1 MLEKIAGADKGLKI
15 LPTTAAECRDLGWDT
30 VDIVLVSGDA
40 YVDHPSFGI
49 ALIGRWLEA
58 NGFRVAILAQPEYQN
73 GCEDFKRFGRPRLFF
88 GISAGNLDSIVANY
102 SGNGKIRDKDP
113 FSPDGNPYFSGEKQK
128 NNRRRPDRATLIYA
142 NRAQAAWPG
151 VPVVL
156 GGIEASLRRFI
167 HYDYRQEKLRSSIL
181 ADSKADLLIYGM
193 GERAVLEVAQRLSRG
208 DKLAGIPGT
217 CEFLTPAAGSV
228 SAAEK
233 DATLLPGWHEIEDE
247 KKNFILAELEI
258 DQRARQGYESQR
270 FLLQK
275 QKSGWV
281 KENRPAA
288 PLTQAE
294 LDQVYE
300 LPFQRCPGPAN
311 ANIPAFAMIRD
322 SITIVRGCSGNCSF
336 CALTRHQGAQVVSRT
351 KESILREAKVVVL
364 QPGFK
369 GTISDLGGP
378 TANLY
383 ATNCNLNKPCLR
395 KDCLYPA
402 VCEHLQIDE
411 ELFVNLLRSVTG
423 LAGVKKVLISSGL
436 RLALLRRTPKLLA
449 RIIRHHL
456 PGIMKI
462 APEHSEPE
470 ILRLM
475 HKNDA
480 LELDDFLQEARKLA
494 LQAKVKV
501 DFTPYLISSH
511 PGCGVT
517 EMQNLARSIKRND
530 LKARQYQ
537 DFTPTPGTLSTA
549 MYVSGRDRD
558 TLKPIR
564 IAKGVSERQRQRQE
578 LENISGRRQSKPKN
592 PPHSCKSGCAKC
604 RQRTGKKR
612 RTCT

>member
-1 MLEKIAGADKGLKI
+1 
-15 LPTTAAECRDLGWDT
+15 LPTTAAECRDLGWEV

-40 YVDHPSFGI
+40 YIDHPSFGI

-102 SGNGKIRDKDP
+102 SGNGKI
-113 FSPDGNPYFSGEKQK
+113 K

-167 HYDYRQEKLRSSIL
+167 HYDYRQEKLRNSVL
-181 ADSKADLLIYGM
+181 ADSKADLLVYGM
-193 GERAVLEVAQRLSRG
+193 GERTVLEIAQRLDRG
-208 DKLAGIPGT
+208 AELVGIPGT
-217 CEFLTPAAGSV
+217 CEFLAPAAGNSSV
-228 SAAEK
+228 DAE
-233 DATLLPGWHEIEDE
+233 DATLLPGWQEIEGD
-247 KKNFILAELEI
+247 KKNFIRAELEV
-258 DQRARQGYESQR
+258 DRRARQGYESGR
-270 FLLQK
+270 FLLQQ
-275 QKSGWV
+275 QKSGWI

-294 LDQVYE
+294 LDRIYE
-300 LPFQRCPGPAN
+300 LPFQRRPALAN
-311 ANIPAFAMIRD
+311 ANVPAFTMIRD

-351 KESILREAKVVVL
+351 KESILREAKAVVQ

-383 ATNCNLNKPCLR
+383 ATGCSLNKSCSR

-411 ELFVNLLRSVTG
+411 ESFVNLLRSVAE
-423 LAGVKKVLISSGL
+423 LIGVKKVLISSGL

-456 PGIMKI
+456 PGVMKI

-480 LELDDFLQEARKLA
+480 LELDEFLLEARKFA
-494 LQAKVKV
+494 SKTKVKV

-511 PGCGVT
+511 PGCGV
-517 EMQNLARSIKRND
+517 EDMRNLARSIKRND

-564 IAKGVSERQRQRQE
+564 VAKGVNERQRQRRE
-578 LENISGRRQSKPKN
+578 LEKVSGRR
-592 PPHSCKSGCAKC
+592 PPRRQIRSSSCKPGCMKC
-604 RQRTGKKR
+604 RQKAGRRGKSA
-612 RTCT
+612 T

>member
-1 MLEKIAGADKGLKI
+1 MSKKIAGVDKGLKI
-15 LPTTAAECRDLGWDT
+15 LPTTAVECRDLGWDA

-58 NGFRVAILAQPEYQN
+58 NGFRVAILAQPEYRN

-113 FSPDGNPYFSGEKQK
+113 FSPDGNPYFAGEKQK

-167 HYDYRQEKLRSSIL
+167 HYDYRQEKLRNSVL
-181 ADSKADLLIYGM
+181 ADSKADLLVYGM
-193 GERAVLEVAQRLSRG
+193 GERAVLEVAQRLSCG
-208 DKLAGIPGT
+208 DDLSGIQGT
-217 CEFLTPAAGSV
+217 CEFLSPAAGS
-228 SAAEK
+228 SAA
-233 DATLLPGWHEIEDE
+233 DAENVTLLPGWQEIEND
-247 KKNFILAELEI
+247 KKNFIRAELQI
-258 DQRARQGYESQR
+258 DQRARQGQENSR
-270 FLLQK
+270 ILLQE

-281 KENRPAA
+281 KENQPAA
-288 PLTQAE
+288 PLTQSE
-294 LDQVYE
+294 LDRIYE
-300 LPFQRCPGPAN
+300 LPFRRRPGLRN
-311 ANIPAFAMIRD
+311 VDIPAFTMIRD

-351 KESILREAKVVVL
+351 KESILSEAETVIR

-411 ELFVNLLRSVTG
+411 ESFVNMLQSVTE
-423 LAGVKKVLISSGL
+423 LVGVKKVLISSGL

-456 PGIMKI
+456 PGVMKI

-470 ILRLM
+470 VLRLM

-480 LELDDFLQEARKLA
+480 LELADFLREARQLA
-494 LQAKVKV
+494 LKAKVRV

-517 EMQNLARSIKRND
+517 EMRDLARSIKHNG
-530 LKARQYQ
+530 LQARQYQ
-537 DFTPTPGTLSTA
+537 DFTATPGTLSTA

-564 IAKGVSERQRQRQE
+564 VAKGTIERQRQRQE
-578 LENISGRRQSKPKN
+578 LEKVSGRRKSRSQVQ
-592 PPHSCKSGCAKC
+592 PHSCKSGCAKC
-604 RQRTGKKR
+604 RQKTGKR
-612 RTCT
+612 RKSSN

>member
-1 MLEKIAGADKGLKI
+1 MSEKIAGTDKGLKI
-15 LPTTAAECRDLGWDT
+15 LPTTAAGCRDLGWDA
-30 VDIVLVSGDA
+30 VDIILVSGDA

-73 GCEDFKRFGRPRLFF
+73 GCADFKRFGRPRLFF

-113 FSPDGNPYFSGEKQK
+113 FSPDGNPYFPGEKQK

-167 HYDYRQEKLRSSIL
+167 HYDYRQEKLRNSIL
-181 ADSKADLLIYGM
+181 ADSKADLLVYGM
-193 GERAVLEVAQRLSRG
+193 GERAVLEIAQRLDRG
-208 DKLAGIPGT
+208 EALAGIAGT
-217 CEFLTPAAGSV
+217 CEFLSPATGDVLADSK
-228 SAAEK
+228 SPA
-233 DATLLPGWHEIEDE
+233 LLPGWHEIENE
-247 KKNFILAELEI
+247 KKNFIRAELEI
-258 DQRARQGYESQR
+258 DHRARLGYESSR
-270 FLLQK
+270 ILLQK

-294 LDQVYE
+294 LDQIYE
-300 LPFQRCPGPAN
+300 LPFRRRPGITDT
-311 ANIPAFAMIRD
+311 NIPAFKMIRD

-351 KESILREAKVVVL
+351 KESILREAVTVV
-364 QPGFK
+364 QQSGFK
-369 GTISDLGGP
+369 GTLSDLGGP

-383 ATNCNLNKPCLR
+383 ATTCSLDKPCSR
-395 KDCLYPA
+395 KDCLYPG
-402 VCEHLQIDE
+402 VCKHLQIDE
-411 ELFVNLLRSVTG
+411 ELFISLLRAVAD

-456 PGIMKI
+456 PGVMKI

-480 LELDDFLQEARKLA
+480 LELDEFLQEARKLA
-494 LQAKVKV
+494 RKAKVKV

-511 PGCGVT
+511 PGCGVA
-517 EMQNLARSIKRND
+517 EMHNLAQNIKRND

-549 MYVSGRDRD
+549 MYVSGCDRD

-564 IAKGVSERQRQRQE
+564 VAKGVKERQHQRQE
-578 LENISGRRQSKPKN
+578 LEKVSGRRQSRPQTRKNVCKP
-592 PPHSCKSGCAKC
+592 SCKKC
-604 RQRTGKKR
+604 RQKTCKR
-612 RTCT
+612 RAVRS